1 MRKTPVECK
10 CKSCECGIR
19 TYNDSSICQACEAE
33 HHMSGA
39 KRHNLLDSVP
49 QETAKKHNYRLSL
62 GLTMVSSAFPI
73 NTNARPV
80 TAIMSPGGMTHHQR
94 PRAAAPCMLAS

>member
-1 MRKTPVECK
+1 MHKTPVECK

-49 QETAKKHNYRLSL
+49 QETAKK
-62 GLTMVSSAFPI
+62 A
-73 NTNARPV
+73 
-80 TAIMSPGGMTHHQR
+80 
-94 PRAAAPCMLAS
+94 